1 MRRERFFSGT
11 TTTPAETVE
20 PVNRKE
26 LLLWQLKLSA
36 ALSGVVVAA
45 YGTYVVVSSG
55 FQLDRC
61 RRKVSLHWN
70 GLFYGSAVPPR
81 IAALV
86 NSRYGACLRPE
97 LLHSLAAYFIKFDHL
112 KENGFRRRDA
122 MLFLESIGVDL
133 SNPFVD
139 RFIAAGS
146 GESREHRVVSGCS
159 LQEFAELL
167 EALVLEQ
174 RSRGDNTLEAKLT
187 HKLKEL
193 NGETVDDVSL
203 PGNTFRLS
211 NPLLAKTTCSMSTEL
226 RKYVRE
232 DIRAAETSDLQHEL
246 QRNYKFRDKLQQLS
260 KTRKLSDAERRRL
273 NDINVEIELLQD
285 ELSKQKHVCNIL
297 SSM

>member
-1 MRRERFFSGT
+1 MKMCMEHTQRSLGLRCNR
-11 TTTPAETVE
+11 TVE
-20 PVNRKE
+20 
-26 LLLWQLKLSA
+26 SDIC
-36 ALSGVVVAA
+36 
-45 YGTYVVVSSG
+45 TI
-55 FQLDRC
+55 C
-61 RRKVSLHWN
+61 
-70 GLFYGSAVPPR
+70 
-81 IAALV
+81 
-86 NSRYGACLRPE
+86 
-97 LLHSLAAYFIKFDHL
+97 
-112 KENGFRRRDA
+112 
-122 MLFLESIGVDL
+122 
-133 SNPFVD
+133 
-139 RFIAAGS
+139 
-146 GESREHRVVSGCS
+146 GCS

-174 RSRGDNTLEAKLT
+174 RSEGDDTLEAKLT

-203 PGNTFRLS
+203 SGNTFRLS